1 MKNKRRKFLIATHGA
16 LAEGFRSSLD
26 MIAGVT
32 EDIYLLQ
39 AYIDKSKPVDEELAD
54 LFRGAGE
61 EAGVTGEEAGVGGEE
76 EEWVVFSDLLG
87 GSITNQLLRAASQ
100 RVSGAGG
107 ARGAGGTGGAGGAAI
122 HIVAGFNLP
131 LLIEVVL
138 ADPATPVE
146 EILEAAIGR
155 AREQM
160 VYVNKLIT
168 QKNNEGEDA

>member
-61 EAGVTGEEAGVGGEE
+61 EAGVAGEE

>member
-32 EDIYLLQ
+32 EDVYLLQ
-39 AYIDKSKPVDEELAD
+39 AYLEGGEPIEEELAG
-54 LFRGAGE
+54 LFRGA
-61 EAGVTGEEAGVGGEE
+61 GEE

-100 RVSGAGG
+100 R
-107 ARGAGGTGGAGGAAI
+107 AGGAAI

-155 AREQM
+155 AREQL
-160 VYVNKLIT
+160 VYVNKLIV